1 MHRAGSILAAL
12 PYRNVDAELPGRSLE
27 NGVSRMTDLLL
38 NAARRLGVPTDISA
52 GPGNGLPGL
61 SIWARWPRHPHEVA
75 QDVLNQL
82 TREEQDATVSPLG
95 GTPLWRAKHGDWTHI
110 GRFEDAV
117 AQLALH
123 VTETTER
130 PRS

>member
-1 MHRAGSILAAL
+1 
-12 PYRNVDAELPGRSLE
+12 
-27 NGVSRMTDLLL
+27 MTDLLL

-52 GPGNGLPGL
+52 GPGNGLPGH

-82 TREEQDATVSPLG
+82 TQAEVDATVSPLG
-95 GTPLWRAKHGDWTHI
+95 GTPLWRARHGEWTHI

-123 VTETTER
+123 VAEQ
-130 PRS
+130 PRSRRTTGGGNFG

>member
-1 MHRAGSILAAL
+1 MECL
-12 PYRNVDAELPGRSLE
+12 
-27 NGVSRMTDLLL
+27 MTELLL

-82 TREEQDATVSPLG
+82 TREERDATVSPLR
-95 GTPLWRAKHGDWTHI
+95 GTPLWRARHGEWTHI

-117 AQLALH
+117 AELALH
-123 VTETTER
+123 VTEHAR
-130 PRS
+130 APRAEADRGNFG

>member
-1 MHRAGSILAAL
+1 
-12 PYRNVDAELPGRSLE
+12 
-27 NGVSRMTDLLL
+27 MTDLLL

-75 QDVLNQL
+75 QDVLNYL
-82 TREEQDATVSPLG
+82 TREELDATVSPLG
-95 GTPLWRAKHGDWTHI
+95 GTPLWRARHGDWTHI
-110 GRFEDAV
+110 GRFEEAV

-123 VTETTER
+123 VAEHPHSR
-130 PRS
+130 VADRG

>member
-1 MHRAGSILAAL
+1 
-12 PYRNVDAELPGRSLE
+12 
-27 NGVSRMTDLLL
+27 MTDLLL

-82 TREEQDATVSPLG
+82 TREERDATVIPLG
-95 GTPLWRAKHGDWTHI
+95 GTPLWRARHGEWTHI

-123 VTETTER
+123 VAEH
-130 PRS
+130 PRSRPSRSDSGGNFG